1 MIKRKRASLW
11 LLGSLLLVATG
22 TLWLWIRLPGLVERR
37 LVHAIHDLGFSEVH
51 LNVRSVGLHHLD
63 LASVFIGTSRAEG
76 VSVASLILDFR
87 LRDLKRGRIARLA
100 AAGVALTLTGDS
112 GGLRPVGLA
121 PLFSG
126 PGGQGAL
133 VLERLEVTGAT
144 ATLRGSGGTLPI
156 PFELEWRRR
165 PGQNQ
170 TVLTARLF
178 PRGERVTVSGHL
190 DLDHG
195 DGTLTATAARARAL
209 AFLPPLPPPLP
220 QLLRLEMGLAGR
232 IDLRGWVPAGAF
244 LTLTTGTLEFAWNH
258 AVIGGTAALACGFDD
273 RWRPGNIRL
282 KLAMTQLSGTGWR
295 ADLPLRLEARGT
307 SPDELRL
314 SLAPWAL
321 AAPAPLQI
329 ERLTARLTRQ
339 GERASLSGDIAATLP
354 LDGAA
359 RLVPGASGRGSL
371 RATGRFK
378 LTLGPHRVEWQANG
392 RVDGRSLQVA
402 RESLRGGLDRLSCT
416 LRLAGQGKSLSATG
430 ALRGTGGSFAA
441 AGLAGH
447 DLAFTLPFRL
457 DAGPAGARLAPPVSP
472 AGTFVLPVLRL
483 GETDLGS
490 LAGPVALTG
499 QGLTVA
505 ATLKPPAPM
514 PVLTLDG
521 TLRPSGEITV
531 AYRIPPT
538 SLRRQDG
545 LDRLLPALKGYSV
558 TGTLYGE
565 GELVFRDGTWLSP
578 ASFRLSGGEFTT
590 PGGSLAISGIEAGLR
605 LADLWTLR
613 SEQSQHLTFSRLKMG
628 DVQIDDGRLAI
639 SLEGPQSLFLEA
651 GEFRYSRGR
660 VTILPFR
667 FPFGAAEFAVTLY
680 ADRLRFDD
688 TINQLMGE
696 PAAAGDAEL
705 NGLLTLVI
713 RDGLPTFRSGHLYST
728 PGMRGNLRLKRGSVV
743 TGGMVLVEEAMSDF
757 NYEWVR
763 VTLESTGDKLDLTA
777 FIQGAPAGKLPLL
790 YDAGQRDFV
799 RDPAGRRAVE
809 LKGLLLELRFREIDL
824 RRLLAGGTRLTRT
837 PR

>member
-11 LLGSLLLVATG
+11 LLGSLLLLAAG
-22 TLWLWIRLPGLVERR
+22 ALGLWIRLPGLVERR
-37 LVHAIHDLGFSEVH
+37 LVHAIRDLGFSEVH

-63 LASVFIGTSRAEG
+63 LASLFIGTSREEG
-76 VSVASLILDFR
+76 VSVASLTLDFR

-100 AAGVALTLTGDS
+100 AAGVALTLA
-112 GGLRPVGLA
+112 GGPQGFRSVGLA

-126 PGGQGAL
+126 PGRQGAL
-133 VLERLEVTGAT
+133 VLERLEVTGAV
-144 ATLRGSGGTLPI
+144 ATLRGSGEAFPI
-156 PFELEWRRR
+156 PFDLEWRRP
-165 PGQNQ
+165 PGQDQ
-170 TVLTARLF
+170 TLLTARLF
-178 PRGERVTVSGHL
+178 PRGERVTVTGRL

-195 DGTLTATAARARAL
+195 DGTLTATATRARAL

-232 IDLRGWVPAGAF
+232 IDLRGWAPAGAS
-244 LTLTTGTLEFAWNH
+244 LTLTTDTLEFAWNR
-258 AVIGGTAALACGFDD
+258 AVIDGTAALTCDFDA
-273 RWRPGNIRL
+273 RWRPGSIHL
-282 KLAMTQLSGTGWR
+282 KLALTQRSGTGWR

-307 SPDELRL
+307 SPSELHL

-339 GERASLSGDIAATLP
+339 GERASLAGDFAATLP
-354 LDGAA
+354 LDRAA

-371 RATGRFK
+371 RGTGRFA
-378 LTLGPHRVEWQANG
+378 LSLGPHRLEWQANG
-392 RVDGRSLQVA
+392 RVGGRSLQVA

-416 LRLAGQGKSLSATG
+416 LRLAGQGKSFSVTG
-430 ALRGTGGSFAA
+430 SLRGTGGRFTA

-457 DAGPAGARLAPPVSP
+457 DAGPAGVRLASPVDS
-472 AGTFVLPVLRL
+472 AGTFALPSLRL

-514 PVLTLDG
+514 PVLTLEG

-538 SLRRQDG
+538 PLPRQHG
-545 LDRLLPALKGYSV
+545 LDRLLSALKDYSV
-558 TGTLYGE
+558 AGTLYGE
-565 GELVFRDGTWLSP
+565 GKLEFRGGTWLSP
-578 ASFRLSGGEFTT
+578 ASFRLSGGEFKAVD
-590 PGGSLAISGIEAGLR
+590 GSLTVSGIEAGLR
-605 LADLWTLR
+605 LADLRTLR
-613 SEQSQHLTFSRLKMG
+613 SEPGQRLTFTHLKMG
-628 DVQIDDGRLAI
+628 DFRIDDGRLAI
-639 SLEGPQSLFLEA
+639 ALEGPQSLFLEA

-667 FPFGAAEFAVTLY
+667 YPLGAAEFAVTLY

-809 LKGLLLELRFREIDL
+809 LKGMLLELRFREIDL
-824 RRLLAGGTRLTRT
+824 RRLLAGGARLTRT